1 VFQRFVSLAYNQL
14 SDLLD
19 GRVVTTKARTESP
32 VKRPTNNLFART
44 PEGQKTPKMLE
55 VERRLGRTLEEDFRE
70 YHLEKGW
77 GQQRIA
83 NRWGVRANLVF
94 WTNPRN
100 RSRCWAEM
108 LNLPVRRAANQSEP
122 HVPEAPRQAKCEV
135 CEELGEY
142 FDGAHWISAAAGGG
156 TQRFNILRLCPNCHR
171 KLDRDDP
178 ITYQQAKEALLFR
191 EAKRILE
198 TGRDSKAKVEE
209 LAKVCEA
216 IINRKI
222 T

>member
-1 VFQRFVSLAYNQL
+1 
-14 SDLLD
+14 
-19 GRVVTTKARTESP
+19 
-32 VKRPTNNLFART
+32 
-44 PEGQKTPKMLE
+44 MLE
-55 VERRLGRTLEEDFRE
+55 VELRLGRTLEEDFRE

-94 WTNPRN
+94 WSSPRN

-108 LNLPVRRAANQSEP
+108 LNLPVRRAGNQP
-122 HVPEAPRQAKCEV
+122 NLPAPEAVRQARCEV
-135 CEELGEY
+135 CEEVGEF

-156 TQRFNILRLCPNCHR
+156 MQHFNILRLCPNCHR

-178 ITYQQAKEALLFR
+178 ITTQKAKEALLFR
-191 EAKRILE
+191 EAKRVLE

-216 IINRKI
+216 IIRREI